1 MNISLTIHSN
11 RIIFVSASKYHKAF
25 KRLAETDDYYRFA
38 FNTSLAQDNFSKEA
52 IEDANALHYDIFT
65 NNKVIL
71 GILKCY
77 YPVGDANLWIQ
88 TLIVRKEFAREGY
101 GTLILQHFIQ
111 TLIHQHSINKIY
123 LTCHKDNLAGISFWQ
138 QQGFIRQDEPI
149 KNDYYLFVAD
159 IRSLTCIEKFLAH

>member
-11 RIIFVSASKYHKAF
+11 RIIFISASKYHKAF

-77 YPVGDANLWIQ
+77 YPVATQSLDSN
-88 TLIVRKEFAREGY
+88 
-101 GTLILQHFIQ
+101 
-111 TLIHQHSINKIY
+111 IN
-123 LTCHKDNLAGISFWQ
+123 CSQGICS
-138 QQGFIRQDEPI
+138 
-149 KNDYYLFVAD
+149 
-159 IRSLTCIEKFLAH
+159 